1 MELDQASDLGFNCN
15 LTSSEIKNY
24 YCDTKTVDLRK
35 ASRFLVRV
43 NFSSASDAFF
53 RIPLT
58 TSSGAFSMNL
68 FASWKCV

>member
-15 LTSSEIKNY
+15 LASSEIKN

-53 RIPLT
+53 RTPLT
-58 TSSGAFSMNL
+58 TSSGAFSMNCTKQL
-68 FASWKCV
+68 EVVR